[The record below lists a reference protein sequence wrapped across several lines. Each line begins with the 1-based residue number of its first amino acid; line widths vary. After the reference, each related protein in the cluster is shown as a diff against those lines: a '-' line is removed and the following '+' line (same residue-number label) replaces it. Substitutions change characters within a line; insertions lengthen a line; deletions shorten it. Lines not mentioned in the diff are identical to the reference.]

1 MKRICLIN
9 KILLKSF
16 VVALV
21 CSMLCCGIT
30 CSATDVLQ
38 GSLEMPSQV
47 EKERLF
53 TVNLKAQCSSKLS
66 VVMFEIEYS
75 DNVEYKDAVSS
86 SDDGTVLCSGE
97 NNTINIMYIN
107 ALGVDVSKPT
117 TIAQATFKAGDTPS
131 DVKFKVYTEY
141 STSYDEQELDEG
153 NTMEYTVEIVE
164 KITDNSNPTDN
175 KAEDSTKKT
184 DEKPTHNNTSDNS
197 VDDENLI
204 ATPTEG
210 ESLQEG
216 SENTPTEKTS
226 TDLAS
231 VNNHNNN
238 TIIFIAGGL
247 FALTVVVV
255 VFISYRLGKKQ
266 K

>member
-1 MKRICLIN
+1 MKKICLIN
-9 KILLKSF
+9 KILLKYF
-16 VVALV
+16 VVALA
-21 CSMLCCGIT
+21 CLMLCCGIT

-38 GSLEMPSQV
+38 GSLEVPSQV

-53 TVNLKAQCSSKLS
+53 TVNLQAQCSSKLS
-66 VVMFEIEYS
+66 IVMFIIEYS
-75 DNVEYKDAVSS
+75 DNIEYRNTVSS
-86 SDDGTVLCSGE
+86 SDNGTVVCNGE
-97 NNTINIMYIN
+97 NNAINVMYIN
-107 ALGVDVSKPT
+107 ALGVDVSQPT
-117 TIAQATFKAGDTPS
+117 TLAQATFKAGDTPS

-141 STSYDEQELDEG
+141 ATSYDEQELDEG
-153 NTMEYTVEIVE
+153 DTIEYTVEIVE
-164 KITDNSNPTDN
+164 KITDNSTPTDN
-175 KAEDSTKKT
+175 KSEASTKKS

-204 ATPTEG
+204 STPTEI

-216 SENTPTEKTS
+216 SENTSTEKSS

-255 VFISYRLGKKQ
+255 VFVSYKLGKKH